1 MIIGVTGGVGA
12 GKSTVLGLLK
22 DEFGAHL
29 IMCDDVARK
38 LMEPGEASYSGVVS
52 AFGNDILS
60 GGEGSEID
68 RKKLS
73 AIVFNDKEK
82 LKLLNSL
89 THPQVMDEVKNLIN
103 NYYIND
109 PYSIIAI
116 EAALLVEAGYRPLL
130 DELWAVTA
138 DREVR
143 IERLMESRNY
153 SRERA
158 VKMMENQKSDEEFSS
173 EADFIIYNS
182 KDLEDTRLQI
192 EERIKY
198 LNERD

>member
-22 DEFGAHL
+22 KEFGAHL
-29 IMCDDVARK
+29 IMCDDVARG
-38 LMEPGEASYSGVVS
+38 LMEPGGASYFGVVS

-103 NYYIND
+103 DYYIND
-109 PYSIIAI
+109 PYGIIAI
-116 EAALLVEAGYRPLL
+116 EAALLIEAGYRPLL
-130 DELWAVTA
+130 DEVWAVTA
-138 DREVR
+138 DPEVR

-173 EADFIIYNS
+173 EADFTVYNS